1 MTATEQLRKLLDERG
16 VEWRK
21 TPHYSSD
28 SVDNETVFCGE
39 GIEWLAHDHLNG
51 RLGLKTL
58 RYEITP
64 AQAIAAT
71 LGDSD
76 ATRARQLDAIDEI
89 LRTLNA
95 EVTNDNIKYGLYS
108 ELHDMVGELANL
120 IEMGAEPIDA
130 ARGAETCTLINAAD
144 DLGSGT
150 SSCMCFE
157 CGYTALDDWWEE
169 FNFCPNCGRRI
180 EVTE

>member
-1 MTATEQLRKLLDERG
+1 MTATDELRAMLDERG

-51 RLGLKTL
+51 KLGLKTL

-64 AQAIAAT
+64 AQVISAT
-71 LGDSD
+71 LGDND

-108 ELHDMVGELANL
+108 ELYDMIGELANL
-120 IEMGAEPIDA
+120 IESCAESIEHNVDGSYECPKCGCVVDYDV
-130 ARGAETCTLINAAD
+130 RGD
-144 DLGSGT
+144 DERIIT
-150 SSCMCFE
+150 M
-157 CGYTALDDWWEE
+157 DDYVIPL
-169 FNFCPNCGRRI
+169 NFCPKCGAR
-180 EVTE
+180 TEEDE